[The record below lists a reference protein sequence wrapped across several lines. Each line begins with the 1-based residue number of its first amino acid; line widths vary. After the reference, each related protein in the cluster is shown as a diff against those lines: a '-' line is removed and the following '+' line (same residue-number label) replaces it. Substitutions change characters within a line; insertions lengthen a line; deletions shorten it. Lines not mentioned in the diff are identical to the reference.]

1 MTVNSYIAKGKQE
14 FRHLLFRVCASWRP
28 LVATLFFFVLL
39 AAAIYSLGAGWMPA
53 AVALAFAATWLLYYL
68 IDRHSDY
75 VNDRIVSLV
84 LAFVVVVLLVIAPVW
99 WLVNVRWAGQDARRE
114 TAQTHFEAGG
124 TGYVARLD
132 YPHTSLQ
139 GQTSPLTMTVALSPT
154 MSATSAYTL
163 TVGIAPPRGLRVVDA
178 AGVDRQ
184 AVTVQVDSAGAG
196 QPEGGLMLLND
207 GMTEGLRENG
217 TLTLSLRDMI
227 SPTVTL
233 AELPAPI
240 VMEGDRGFELRRF
253 VNSTIDEAS
262 PLVWVALL
270 LLPAVAVLAQR
281 LVDDRKRRRAEEI
294 DLGWTRFQEYFM
306 SEGAPVS
313 GSPSGEEKAA
323 QHEVAVLKTLER
335 REPMA
340 GRYVDVGQAFID
352 FADGYGH
359 LAPPTTAPSPA
370 TGEATGASPQDT
382 PPPPPTAEQRPTEE
396 DRRVLEMNGR
406 WPELFAGAYLHLHR
420 GIHLY
425 YEKHQRG
432 PEKALLEHY
441 SDARLRLQYAALEAR
456 PDVRDQLAVAFAV
469 DSKRLAYPIQALV
482 WPQPRVDEPDG
493 RRFGPF
499 RQGDATDPGEALFLR
514 GGFYGRHPLFNR
526 DLRPLGRPTTDSHL
540 VTGSSGCGRSAFAAA
555 LTGRPHADEITVGLR
570 GRPNPRDMWVGVA
583 RQLTDFVLTHP
594 THAHPTHLEKMGRA
608 RITALAA
615 LLIETRGYATAAATV
630 EHVQANLDNL
640 HGLGTFDRRG
650 KAGLLLQLL
659 ARALADE
666 EARRDRAAAVP
677 AHDRWGRDGPD
688 GYLLEC
694 LAALGFNRVTFVLD
708 LPLSGGVGGWV
719 SSHVFDRLEEWR
731 GASARFIIFAP
742 QAIAADVARPPS
754 LIRKHKLSWTEKQ
767 LREMIDTRYAYALGR
782 YRHAAERF
790 ADSAGLTTL
799 IEHSKVGTDDNSY
812 NPRRF
817 IRLWQ
822 AATKE
827 LGADDPI
834 SQAHIAAAVR
844 EVKG

>member
-1 MTVNSYIAKGKQE
+1 
-14 FRHLLFRVCASWRP
+14 
-28 LVATLFFFVLL
+28 
-39 AAAIYSLGAGWMPA
+39 MP
-53 AVALAFAATWLLYYL
+53 
-68 IDRHSDY
+68 
-75 VNDRIVSLV
+75 
-84 LAFVVVVLLVIAPVW
+84 
-99 WLVNVRWAGQDARRE
+99 
-114 TAQTHFEAGG
+114 
-124 TGYVARLD
+124 
-132 YPHTSLQ
+132 
-139 GQTSPLTMTVALSPT
+139 
-154 MSATSAYTL
+154 ATSAYTL

-178 AGVDRQ
+178 AGADRQ
-184 AVTVQVDSAGAG
+184 AVTVQVDSTGAG
-196 QPEGGLMLLND
+196 QPEGNLMLLND

-217 TLTLSLRDMI
+217 TLTLSLRDTI
-227 SPTVTL
+227 SPTVML

-306 SEGAPVS
+306 SEGAPAP
-313 GSPSGEEKAA
+313 GSPSGKEKAA
-323 QHEVAVLKTLER
+323 QHELAVLKTLER

-340 GRYVDVGQAFID
+340 GRYVDVGQAFLD

-359 LAPPTTAPSPA
+359 LAPPPSTA
-370 TGEATGASPQDT
+370 T
-382 PPPPPTAEQRPTEE
+382 EQRPTEE

>member
-53 AVALAFAATWLLYYL
+53 AVALSFAATWLLYYL

-207 GMTEGLRENG
+207 GMTDGLRESG
-217 TLTLSLRDMI
+217 TLTLSLRDTI
-227 SPTVTL
+227 SPTVML

-306 SEGAPVS
+306 SEGAPAP
-313 GSPSGEEKAA
+313 GSPSGKEKAA
-323 QHEVAVLKTLER
+323 QHELAVLKTLER

-340 GRYVDVGQAFID
+340 GRYVDVGQAFLD

-359 LAPPTTAPSPA
+359 LAPPPSTA
-370 TGEATGASPQDT
+370 T
-382 PPPPPTAEQRPTEE
+382 EQRPTEE

>member
-1 MTVNSYIAKGKQE
+1 MAAWRRPVEAFRKWWSRQSASERWRIA
-14 FRHLLFRVCASWRP
+14 
-28 LVATLFFFVLL
+28 ATL
-39 AAAIYSLGAGWMPA
+39 
-53 AVALAFAATWLLYYL
+53 VALALL
-68 IDRHSDY
+68 
-75 VNDRIVSLV
+75 
-84 LAFVVVVLLVIAPVW
+84 LLVIAFALWRTTALTALFLAPVAVGLVVLGLLGPNARE
-99 WLVNVRWAGQDARRE
+99 WLIEHVIPIGALLLSGWLLGAFGLWAVVNTVWAGQ
-114 TAQTHFEAGG
+114 AQHPAQDHALLTVAG
-124 TGYVARLD
+124 V
-132 YPHTSLQ
+132 
-139 GQTSPLTMTVALSPT
+139 PLTAAAQYPGVAL
-154 MSATSAYTL
+154 A
-163 TVGIAPPRGLRVVDA
+163 DA
-178 AGVDRQ
+178 ADDVL
-184 AVTVQVDSAGAG
+184 TLSFSAGAAPLPR
-196 QPEGGLMLLND
+196 QVV
-207 GMTEGLRENG
+207 TA
-217 TLTLSLRDMI
+217 
-227 SPTVTL
+227 TVTL
-233 AELPAPI
+233 PDTLAFATAGGPPTRDFLVPLTAGQPGSRRIGI
-240 VMEGDRGFELRRF
+240 VNNGVYGGWRGRKETIAVRLCAGKDNCTTDDLSLTVRPEGRDGYAIRRF

-306 SEGAPVS
+306 SEGAPAP
-313 GSPSGEEKAA
+313 GSPSGKEKAA
-323 QHEVAVLKTLER
+323 QHELAVLKTLER

-340 GRYVDVGQAFID
+340 GRYVDVGQAFLD

-359 LAPPTTAPSPA
+359 LAPPPSTA
-370 TGEATGASPQDT
+370 T
-382 PPPPPTAEQRPTEE
+382 EQRPTEE